1 MTNGRILDRVTF
13 DTSTA
18 KNQESLNPLHD
29 TLRPRIGPLDLQG
42 LSLKQGHLWLLHS
55 LDAAKTETFFLV
67 YFSAWTMRAFLYCY
81 SPCKLGST
89 IRSRNNQK
97 LQKYLKAKDIL
108 YSTTMSDRYLVHCQ
122 RVFLQRRF

>member
-1 MTNGRILDRVTF
+1 MYSPIEIMHMTNGRILDRVTF

-18 KNQESLNPLHD
+18 KYQEESLNPLHD

-55 LDAAKTETFFLV
+55 LDAAKTETLFLV

-81 SPCKLGST
+81 SPCKLCST
-89 IRSRNNQK
+89 IRSHNNQK

-108 YSTTMSDRYLVHCQ
+108 LFYHYV
-122 RVFLQRRF
+122 